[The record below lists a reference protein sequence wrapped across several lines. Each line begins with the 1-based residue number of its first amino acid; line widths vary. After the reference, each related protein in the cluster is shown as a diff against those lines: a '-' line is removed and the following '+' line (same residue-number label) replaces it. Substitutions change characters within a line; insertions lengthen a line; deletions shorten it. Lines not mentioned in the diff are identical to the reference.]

1 MEQQAFVEHS
11 PHQKSSLTTRRIM
24 LDVLIAL
31 APAAV
36 MGCVYF
42 GWQALL
48 VLVLTVLS
56 AVLTEII
63 WLLIRKQTF
72 KEIFKQFDL
81 TSVVTGLL
89 LGMCF
94 GSQTA
99 WYACILAGA
108 FAVGVAKM
116 LFGGTGR
123 NIVNPALA
131 GRIFAFIAFPTI
143 VAGGW
148 LGANFTE
155 SAGEVLTGATP
166 LTDFLTNNGVMN
178 TELWQ
183 LFFGYGVPGCIGETC
198 KIALLAGYVY
208 LIVRKVIDWKYP
220 LIYIAA
226 TGVTTMIIYQSFEV
240 FLPSILSGGLFLG
253 AIFMA
258 TDYVTSPKTLWG
270 NVVYFLLLG
279 IITAVLRFATGIEV
293 VSFCIFLMNLVT
305 PLIDRFI
312 RPRPFG
318 YVRPKKEKTGK
329 EPAKEAGK

>member
-1 MEQQAFVEHS
+1 MEQVFIEHS

-31 APAAV
+31 LPAAV
-36 MGCVYF
+36 MGCIYF
-42 GWQALL
+42 GWRAVL

-56 AVLTEII
+56 AVLTEVI
-63 WLLIRKQTF
+63 WLLIRKKTF
-72 KEIFKQFDL
+72 REILAQFDL

-94 GSQTA
+94 GSQTD
-99 WYACILAGA
+99 WYICLLSGA

-143 VAGGW
+143 VASGW
-148 LGANFTE
+148 LGANFAE
-155 SAGEVLTGATP
+155 GAGTVITGSTP
-166 LTDFLTNNGVMN
+166 LTDFLTNDGVMN
-178 TELWQ
+178 TELWK
-183 LFFGYGVPGCIGETC
+183 LFLGYGVPGCIGETC
-198 KIALLAGYVY
+198 KLALLAGYIY

-240 FLPSILSGGLFLG
+240 FLPSVLSGGLFLG

-258 TDYVTSPKTLWG
+258 TDSVTSPKTLWG

-279 IITAVLRFATGIEV
+279 VITAILRYATGIEV
-293 VSFCIFLMNLVT
+293 VSFCIFLVNLVT

-318 YVRPKKEKTGK
+318 YVRKKKEKT
-329 EPAKEAGK
+329 ENNPAKEAGK

>member
-1 MEQQAFVEHS
+1 MEQAFIEHS
-11 PHQKSSLTTRRIM
+11 PHQKSALTTRRIM

-31 APAAV
+31 LPAAV
-36 MGCVYF
+36 MGCIYF

-48 VLVLTVLS
+48 VLVLTVVS
-56 AVLTEII
+56 AVLTEVI
-63 WLLIRKQTF
+63 WLLVRKRTF
-72 KEIFKQFDL
+72 KEILDQFDL

-94 GSQTA
+94 GCQTP
-99 WYACILAGA
+99 WYVCLLSGA
-108 FAVGVAKM
+108 FAVGIAKM

-148 LGANFTE
+148 IGANFVPG
-155 SAGEVLTGATP
+155 AGEVISGATP
-166 LTDFLTNNGVMN
+166 LTDFLANNGVMN
-178 TELWQ
+178 TELWK
-183 LFFGYGVPGCIGETC
+183 LLVGYGVPGCIGETC
-198 KIALLAGYVY
+198 KVALLAGYVY
-208 LIVRKVIDWKYP
+208 LVVRKVIDWKYP
-220 LIYIAA
+220 LLYIAA
-226 TGVTTMIIYQSFEV
+226 TGVTSMIAYRSFEA

-258 TDYVTSPKTLWG
+258 TDYVTSPKTPWG

-279 IITAVLRFATGIEV
+279 VITAILRYATGIEV

-318 YVRPKKEKTGK
+318 YVRQKKESEKDKT
-329 EPAKEAGK
+329 AKEAGK